1 MCRSDLDLVI
11 KNNPCDVKDLLK
23 ALQLTIEFE
32 GQLNKRYE
40 KHVSGM
46 YSCNN
51 KSLLLMYLLQFKD
64 EDKKEHMFNFE
75 KSISAAFQPYL
86 YIYINAEDA

>member
-1 MCRSDLDLVI
+1 M

-32 GQLNKRYE
+32 AQLNKRYE
-40 KHVSGM
+40 KHVSRK
-46 YSCNN
+46 YSYKC
-51 KSLLLMYLLQFKD
+51 LYLINIYIQFKD

-75 KSISAAFQPYL
+75 KSISSAFQPYL

>member
-1 MCRSDLDLVI
+1 MSQLKSDAVSL
-11 KNNPCDVKDLLK
+11 N
-23 ALQLTIEFE
+23 LTF
-32 GQLNKRYE
+32 GA
-40 KHVSGM
+40 
-46 YSCNN
+46 
-51 KSLLLMYLLQFKD
+51 QFKD